1 MKNVRNFLNE
11 NKFKYANEFDGF
23 LDKSKKMYSIYE
35 EKSKFISNF
44 DISSPNDIEQILN
57 SAINKNEKIDIVYN
71 DISGEQH
78 KRTIHPLYMFKYKDN
93 CYVTA
98 YCELRQ
104 DIRHFEI
111 KRIVSVK

>member
-1 MKNVRNFLNE
+1 
-11 NKFKYANEFDGF
+11 
-23 LDKSKKMYSIYE
+23 MYSIYE
-35 EKSKFISNF
+35 EKSKFIYNF
-44 DISSPNDIEQILN
+44 DVNSSNDIEQIIN

-78 KRTIHPLYMFKYKDN
+78 KRTIHSLYMFKYKDN

-98 YCELRQ
+98 YCELRN

-111 KRIVSVK
+111 KRIVSIK